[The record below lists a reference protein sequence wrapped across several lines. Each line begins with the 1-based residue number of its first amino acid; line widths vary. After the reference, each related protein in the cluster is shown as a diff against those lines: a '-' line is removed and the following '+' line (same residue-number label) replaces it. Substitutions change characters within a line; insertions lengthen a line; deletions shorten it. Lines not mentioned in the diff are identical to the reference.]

1 MDLDREK
8 IDEILAGFGFTLED
22 IITAAKKK
30 QIHRRH
36 VKKPT
41 AEQDWIYLLHHMHP
55 PKREEDMETLH
66 HCQLFE
72 KKGMKGKKFDQRHV
86 KDGKIF
92 QHAIVIKEN
101 EMDNAPKLVYCH
113 LGNEYKIQVKEIN
126 GKKWAIFTGMVSLK
140 DTKWSDQDRG

>member
-8 IDEILAGFGFTLED
+8 IEKILAEYGFTLED
-22 IITAAKKK
+22 VITAKKR
-30 QIHRRH
+30 QIHR
-36 VKKPT
+36 KKPLKKPL

-72 KKGMKGKKFDQRHV
+72 KKGMKGRVFSQRHV

-92 QHAIVIKEN
+92 QHALDIKES
-101 EMDNAPKLVYCH
+101 EIDNAPKVLYCH
-113 LGNEYKIQVKEIN
+113 LGNEYKIKVREIN
-126 GKKWAIFTGMVSLK
+126 GKKWAIFAGMVSLK
-140 DTKWSDQDRG
+140 ETKWSDQDRN